1 MACHPEVLKQVPLF
15 ALLDQDETALLATK
29 VEVKTF
35 TPRQRIYKM
44 GEPGG
49 RAYVVVSGK
58 ARVITVD
65 DDQQEVVL
73 DEPTAGDFFGFA
85 SMLQQTPH
93 ETGATALE
101 ETVCVEV
108 DRDDIFELI
117 QRKPHAGMDM
127 LSVLGRQ
134 YHAAHQ
140 LVRGRSMRNI
150 NEVIEEEATF
160 GERIADSVAKF
171 GGSWTFI
178 IAFGVT
184 LVVYASVNVFLKGSA
199 WDPYP
204 FILLNLFLSMLASVQ
219 APVIMMSQNRQ
230 DTKDRLRGELD
241 FDVNRRAELEIQGLS
256 RKLNLLSDKLD
267 DVEDLIREQRTP
279 AGNAG
284 PAQTIN

>member
-1 MACHPEVLKQVPLF
+1 MSCDPKVLKQVPLF
-15 ALLDQDETALLATK
+15 ALLDDDETAVLAGK
-29 VEVKTF
+29 VELKTYA
-35 TPRQRIYKM
+35 PRQRIYKM

-58 ARVITVD
+58 ARVTTVD
-65 DDQQEVVL
+65 QEQQEVVL
-73 DEPTAGDFFGFA
+73 DEPAAGEFFGFA

-93 ETGATALE
+93 ETGATAME

-140 LVRGRSMRNI
+140 LVRIRSTRNP
-150 NEVIEEEATF
+150 NEVIEQEATF
-160 GERIADSVAKF
+160 GERIADHVARF

-178 IAFGVT
+178 ITFGIT
-184 LVVYASVNVFLKGSA
+184 LAVYTAINVALKGSA

-204 FILLNLFLSMLASVQ
+204 FILLNLFLSMLAAIQ

-241 FDVNRRAELEIQGLS
+241 FDVNRRAETEIQGVAG
-256 RKLNLLSDKLD
+256 KLRELTDKI
-267 DVEDLIREQRTP
+267 EDLEELVRERR
-279 AGNAG
+279 G
-284 PAQTIN
+284 

>member
-1 MACHPEVLKQVPLF
+1 MSCDPKVLKQVPLF
-15 ALLDQDETALLATK
+15 ALLDDDETAVLAGK
-29 VEVKTF
+29 VELKSYA
-35 TPRQRIYKM
+35 PRQRIYKM

-58 ARVITVD
+58 ARVTTVD
-65 DDQQEVVL
+65 QEQQEVVL
-73 DEPTAGDFFGFA
+73 DEPAAGEFFGFA

-140 LVRGRSMRNI
+140 LVRIRSTRNP
-150 NEVIEEEATF
+150 NEVIEQEATF
-160 GERIADSVAKF
+160 GERIADHVARF

-178 IAFGVT
+178 ITFGIT
-184 LVVYASVNVFLKGSA
+184 LTVYTAINVALKGSA

-204 FILLNLFLSMLASVQ
+204 FILLNLFLSMLAAIQ

-241 FDVNRRAELEIQGLS
+241 FDVNRRAETEIQGVAA
-256 RKLNLLSDKLD
+256 KLRELTDKI
-267 DVEDLIREQRTP
+267 EDLEELVRERR
-279 AGNAG
+279 G
-284 PAQTIN
+284 